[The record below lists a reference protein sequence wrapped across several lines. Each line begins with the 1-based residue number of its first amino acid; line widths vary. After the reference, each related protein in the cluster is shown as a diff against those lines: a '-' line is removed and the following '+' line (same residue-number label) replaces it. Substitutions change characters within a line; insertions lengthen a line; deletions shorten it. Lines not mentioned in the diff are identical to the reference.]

1 MIIHS
6 KLKDG
11 KSSIK
16 ATIEIEP
23 DSISVSLPGNA
34 CVNICINSGKIT
46 VHSYPQGS
54 SDPET
59 ITLATV

>member
-34 CVNICINSGKIT
+34 CVNICINRLLFIPILREA
-46 VHSYPQGS
+46 VIQRP
-54 SDPET
+54 
-59 ITLATV
+59 LL